1 MVSPSMNLTR
11 TTKPDIRIDEFL
23 GELCGPLA
31 SFGVKSFLTAKLFK
45 ADIAFTHALGFKN
58 R

>member
-1 MVSPSMNLTR
+1 MNLTR